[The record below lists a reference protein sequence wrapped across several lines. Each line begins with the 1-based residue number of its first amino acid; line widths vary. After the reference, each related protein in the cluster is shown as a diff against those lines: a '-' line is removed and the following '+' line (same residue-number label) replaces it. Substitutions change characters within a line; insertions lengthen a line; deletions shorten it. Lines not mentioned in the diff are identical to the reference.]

1 MYNKVILIGNLTRD
15 VELRYTTSGSA
26 IAKLG
31 MAINRT
37 WKDRNTGERRDET
50 CFVDVNI
57 FGRSAE
63 IANQHLAKG
72 RRILIEG
79 RLVYEQWTDQNGQK
93 RSKHSIAAES
103 FQFMDARAENP
114 NSSFNT
120 QAQGFENR
128 QSVPLDNS
136 FSNQQDSSIEQT
148 EQKPSSASINVDIE
162 DDDVPF

>member
-15 VELRYTTSGSA
+15 VELRYTTNGA
-26 IAKLG
+26 AVAKLG
-31 MAINRT
+31 LAVNRT
-37 WKDRNTGERRDET
+37 WKDRNTGEKRDET

-63 IANQHLAKG
+63 VANQHLAKG

-79 RLVYEQWTDQNGQK
+79 RLVFEQWTDQNGQK

-103 FQFMDARAENP
+103 FQFMDARGEAPSAPQSNTFSQPTSQENT
-114 NSSFNT
+114 T
-120 QAQGFENR
+120 QPKEQP
-128 QSVPLDNS
+128 SV
-136 FSNQQDSSIEQT
+136 
-148 EQKPSSASINVDIE
+148 NVDID